1 MCLDLRNYRSVSDL
15 SFLSR
20 VIEKMVLRQLF
31 TYLNSL
37 CPSLSAYRPCHSTE
51 TALPK
56 MNNDILFALDGD
68 DVSVLPLIDLSSAFD
83 TIDHH
88 IPFHRLQS
96 LYGISVT
103 VLSWFESYLTGR
115 TQTVTV
121 NDRSWRHSDVFFAV
135 PQGSVLGPVFFI
147 LNSTSLCSLTEIHQ
161 PVFLPMTH
169 SYFSFD
175 LLIRY
180 TPLSWQCRHS
190 SLTWRPGW
198 HKTNW
203 NCMTTRQ
210 RLSLWSQI
218 EPFFLMI
225 SPHLFV
231 LAQPTF
237 RSRPVLITLVSRFQI
252 TSLLTSTFFICQL
265 FWLRGNQIYPP
276 APSWLLKQ
284 PQLSS
289 VPLF

>member
-121 NDRSWRHSDVFFAV
+121 NDRS
-135 PQGSVLGPVFFI
+135 
-147 LNSTSLCSLTEIHQ
+147 
-161 PVFLPMTH
+161 
-169 SYFSFD
+169 
-175 LLIRY
+175 
-180 TPLSWQCRHS
+180 
-190 SLTWRPGW
+190 
-198 HKTNW
+198 
-203 NCMTTRQ
+203 
-210 RLSLWSQI
+210 
-218 EPFFLMI
+218 
-225 SPHLFV
+225 
-231 LAQPTF
+231 
-237 RSRPVLITLVSRFQI
+237 
-252 TSLLTSTFFICQL
+252 
-265 FWLRGNQIYPP
+265 
-276 APSWLLKQ
+276 
-284 PQLSS
+284 
-289 VPLF
+289 